1 MLFCCYCF
9 QMSLSE
15 FGSHGK
21 FYELVNAPTTLYSL
35 LAYFIFF
42 LLCVFDRLYK
52 RSYMVFL
59 LGGVLNFKL
68 NIFNR
73 YKAFRFFISSCIRF
87 DNLCLLR
94 NVSISSM
101 LLNLLTCNCLSHGI
115 IIIMMSLGCMVMSS
129 FIPDTGKLCLLSFFL
144 VQSC

>member
-1 MLFCCYCF
+1 MLPLHYILSWHTLFF
-9 QMSLSE
+9 FFFVSLTD
-15 FGSHGK
+15 FTKGAIW
-21 FYELVNAPTTLYSL
+21 F
-35 LAYFIFF
+35 
-42 LLCVFDRLYK
+42 
-52 RSYMVFL
+52 SYW
-59 LGGVLNFKL
+59 GGVLNFKL